1 MEGEFHGKL
10 SEASSVEHCTV
21 KKGALTIA
29 LIYVV
34 FKLRCVFSCFFV
46 GHELLQSGFTWVVFL
61 CQR

>member
-29 LIYVV
+29 HFGGIQIAL
-34 FKLRCVFSCFFV
+34 CFFM
-46 GHELLQSGFTWVVFL
+46 FFCWT
-61 CQR
+61 